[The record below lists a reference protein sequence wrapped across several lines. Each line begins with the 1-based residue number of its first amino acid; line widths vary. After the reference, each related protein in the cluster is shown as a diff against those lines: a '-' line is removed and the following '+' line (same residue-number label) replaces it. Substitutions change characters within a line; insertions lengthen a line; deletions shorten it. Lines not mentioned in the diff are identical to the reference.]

1 MKKLLIFILS
11 IVLVGCVDTNIIEVK
26 HSDDFTSE
34 LIAEIELY
42 SQDSVYNANRC
53 DVNKICIN
61 EYYQNKIDK
70 TYELDLTTNEI
81 TEIDHEYNN
90 EEEVTKVFTHL
101 LYDNEFKIY
110 YENIFENHS
119 IYKKYYY
126 EKDGIKTKLIDY
138 TINMK
143 EHSENHL
150 YSDYLFTE
158 NDFYFLLPKDNYIV
172 TYQVKDALL
181 EEVDKMLIQ
190 DGEYTLSN
198 VSIEENG
205 FSYRYESKDAIRF
218 VLGDEEFVLLKND
231 HGKELIEYYIVGL
244 TPKQLTYREEGN
256 ITLHLEDEMYELG
269 YNAKY
274 QIRDDYILSTS
285 WKEDFTEKETILI
298 DRNKNKTYLLSESFD
313 IQESYFSNQ
322 NLYLTKNLNN
332 KETPYSIL
340 MVDDF
345 DVTVIDL
352 PFTIDFESVYF
363 YEDTIIFKYQGND
376 IVQFYKVKF

>member
-1 MKKLLIFILS
+1 MRKLMLFIL
-11 IVLVGCVDTNIIEVK
+11 LLFLMGCVDTNVIEVK

-42 SQDSVYNANRC
+42 NQDSGYRVNGC
-53 DVNKICIN
+53 DLNKICIN

-81 TEIDHEYNN
+81 TEINHEYNN
-90 EEEVTKVFTHL
+90 EEVVTEVFTHL
-101 LYDNEFKIY
+101 LYDNGFKIY
-110 YENIFENHS
+110 YENMFEDHY

-126 EKDGIKTKLIDY
+126 EKDGIKTKLIDNK
-138 TINMK
+138 INMR
-143 EHSENHL
+143 ES
-150 YSDYLFTE
+150 SDYLFSDYLYTE
-158 NDFYFLLPKDNYIV
+158 DAFYFLIPEDNNLVI
-172 TYQVKDALL
+172 YQVKDGLL
-181 EEVDKMLIQ
+181 EEVDKILIQ

-198 VSIEENG
+198 VSIEENS
-205 FSYRYESKDAIRF
+205 FLYKYESDNAFCF
-218 VLGDEEFVLLKND
+218 VLGDEELVLLKND
-231 HGKELIEYYIVGL
+231 NGKELTEYYIVGL
-244 TPKQLTYREEGN
+244 TPKQLTYREKGN
-256 ITLHLEDEMYELG
+256 ITLHLEDKVFELG

-313 IQESYFSNQ
+313 VEESYFYNR
-322 NLYLTKNLNN
+322 NLYLTKNLKN

-340 MVDDF
+340 MIDDF
-345 DVTVIDL
+345 NVTAIDL

-363 YEDTIIFKYQGND
+363 HENTMVFKYQEND

>member
-11 IVLVGCVDTNIIEVK
+11 IVLVGCVDTNVIEVK

-34 LIAEIELY
+34 LIAEIELDN
-42 SQDSVYNANRC
+42 QDSGYSVNRC
-53 DVNKICIN
+53 DLNKICIN

-70 TYELDLTTNEI
+70 TYELDLIKNDI

-90 EEEVTKVFTHL
+90 EEEVTKVFTNL
-101 LYDNEFKIY
+101 LYDNGFKIY
-110 YENIFENHS
+110 YENMFEDHS

-126 EKDGIKTKLIDY
+126 EKDGIKTKLIDNK
-138 TINMK
+138 INMR
-143 EHSENHL
+143 ES
-150 YSDYLFTE
+150 SDYLFSDYLYTE
-158 NDFYFLLPKDNYIV
+158 DAFYFLIPEDNNLVI
-172 TYQVKDALL
+172 YQVKDGLL
-181 EEVDKMLIQ
+181 EEVDKILIQ

-198 VSIEENG
+198 VSIEENS
-205 FSYRYESKDAIRF
+205 FLYKYESDNAFRF
-218 VLGDEEFVLLKND
+218 VLGDEELVLLKND
-231 HGKELIEYYIVGL
+231 NGKELTEYYIVGL
-244 TPKQLTYREEGN
+244 TPKQLTYREKGN
-256 ITLHLEDEMYELG
+256 ITLHLEDKVYELG

-274 QIRDDYILSTS
+274 QIRDNYILSTS

-313 IQESYFSNQ
+313 VQETYLYNR

-340 MVDDF
+340 MIDDF
-345 DVTVIDL
+345 NVTAIDL

-363 YEDTIIFKYQGND
+363 HEDAMIFKYQEND

>member
-1 MKKLLIFILS
+1 MKKMMLFILLLFL
-11 IVLVGCVDTNIIEVK
+11 IGCVDTNVIEVK

-53 DVNKICIN
+53 DLNKICIN

-81 TEIDHEYNN
+81 TEINHEYNS
-90 EEEVTKVFTHL
+90 EEIVSEVYTHL

-110 YENIFENHS
+110 YENVYEDHY

-126 EKDGIKTKLIDY
+126 EKDGIKTKLIENA
-138 TINMK
+138 INMR
-143 EHSENHL
+143 EPSENYS
-150 YSDYLFTE
+150 YSDYLYTE
-158 NDFYFLLPKDNYIV
+158 NDFYFLLPQDNYLV
-172 TYQVKDALL
+172 TYQVKDGLL
-181 EEVDKMLIQ
+181 VEVDKMLIQ

-198 VSIEENG
+198 VFIEENG
-205 FSYRYESKDAIRF
+205 FSYKYESENAIRYI
-218 VLGDEEFVLLKND
+218 LGNEELVLLKND
-231 HGKELIEYYIVGL
+231 NGKELTEYYIEGL
-244 TPKQLTYREEGN
+244 TPKQLTYREDGN
-256 ITLHLEDEMYELG
+256 VILHLEDKVYELG

-274 QIRDDYILSTS
+274 KIREYYILSTA
-285 WKEDFTEKETILI
+285 WKEDFTEKEMILI
-298 DRNKNKTYLLSESFD
+298 DRNKDKTYLLSESFD

-340 MVDDF
+340 IVEDLNI
-345 DVTVIDL
+345 TAIDL
-352 PFTIDFESVYF
+352 PFTIDFESIYF
-363 YEDTIIFKYQGND
+363 QDDTMIFKYQENG
-376 IVQFYKVKF
+376 IVKFYKVKF